1 MPFQTAQTFIY
12 SSVFPKFSLHAF
24 ACAGWLAVA
33 LDVFQKVKTRLTFQ
47 LGSQKKQLSL
57 PSFSLTFGK
66 KYYTVFNSVNL
77 DLNTVSS
84 QQYKSRFKRC
94 LVSNGGTN
102 QLFCKHGEHV
112 TLNEEGKLAPGI
124 RNAFIFKDAIF
135 ASSNLSFK
143 YLKSAFKV
151 E

>member
-1 MPFQTAQTFIY
+1 MR
-12 SSVFPKFSLHAF
+12 
-24 ACAGWLAVA
+24 WLARGGFRCLPKGQDQINISAGESKEAAVTT
-33 LDVFQKVKTRLTFQ
+33 LFFTHFR
-47 LGSQKKQLSL
+47 KKILHCL
-57 PSFSLTFGK
+57 
-66 KYYTVFNSVNL
+66 
-77 DLNTVSS
+77 
-84 QQYKSRFKRC
+84 QQCKSRFKRC

-102 QLFCKHGEHV
+102 QLFCEHGERV

-124 RNAFIFKDAIF
+124 SNAFIFKDAIF